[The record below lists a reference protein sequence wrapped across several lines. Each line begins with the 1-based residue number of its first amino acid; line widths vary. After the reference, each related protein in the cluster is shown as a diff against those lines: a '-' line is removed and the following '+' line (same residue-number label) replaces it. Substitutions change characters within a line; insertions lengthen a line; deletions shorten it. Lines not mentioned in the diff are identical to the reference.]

1 MIKVFT
7 GILYDFV
14 MNNLKNDSACD
25 LFDASPRYAPYHPGE
40 RDPDKSPSYFHKTC
54 SQHL

>member
-14 MNNLKNDSACD
+14 MNNLKNDKKN
-25 LFDASPRYAPYHPGE
+25 
-40 RDPDKSPSYFHKTC
+40 DKSPSYFHKTW